1 MMRPYRRT
9 RRSWI
14 SSRMS
19 RSQWMRSIK
28 SVTSGSPRPKPA
40 QRTPQQQPT
49 PKLRFRIFSSTIRRA
64 RKQRRHA
71 ATWTFSSTSKRPTHI
86 RSRNSTIN
94 KNIIAPLSSTTTKSF
109 VSSRDQRKAMKPKNE
124 LISCAQNLGT
134 LRFSLLCP
142 LHKVAR
148 KRPTHMAGGLPEP
161 SPQSRVRQ
169 ITKRRYLRPRLILRY
184 RRRLPLRPIRLP
196 RLNHCCLCRARAR
209 VRIRPLLPAPRPLQ
223 ERPPHR
229 HLESLIRD
237 SVLLGLEWLPWLSH
251 RTGKA
256 ILST

>member
-1 MMRPYRRT
+1 
-9 RRSWI
+9 
-14 SSRMS
+14 
-19 RSQWMRSIK
+19 MRSIK

-40 QRTPQQQPT
+40 QRTQQPQPT
-49 PKLRFRIFSSTIRRA
+49 RKLRFRIFSSTIRRA

-148 KRPTHMAGGLPEP
+148 KRAKHMAGGLPGTR
-161 SPQSRVRQ
+161 PQNPVRQ
-169 ITKRRYLRPRLILRY
+169 KTKRRYLRPRLILCY
-184 RRRLPLRPIRLP
+184 PPPPPLRP
-196 RLNHCCLCRARAR
+196 A
-209 VRIRPLLPAPRPLQ
+209 PLLRLYPR
-223 ERPPHR
+223 
-229 HLESLIRD
+229 
-237 SVLLGLEWLPWLSH
+237 
-251 RTGKA
+251 
-256 ILST
+256 